1 MLCARSPVYPVVEVK
16 MKSTS
21 ARGRRTPPIIAPC
34 PLLFLIVLLPTL
46 LATGCRTTGSG
57 QVRILLA
64 SDKRDLGE
72 LRSLVIEI
80 ESAGLHQAGKPVEE
94 GWVTWTAVQRQADL
108 AALTAGATVF
118 VGEAE
123 VPAGRYDRARVV
135 VEQARAWTLG
145 GHPVDVR
152 VTVEP
157 IATPLTLRPGQRVE
171 IIIELIALGQPDRGY
186 ELFTKDVIVTDG

>member
-1 MLCARSPVYPVVEVK
+1 MV
-16 MKSTS
+16 
-21 ARGRRTPPIIAPC
+21 
-34 PLLFLIVLLPTL
+34 LI
-46 LATGCRTTGSG
+46 TGCRTSGSG

-64 SDKRDLGE
+64 GDNRDLGG

-80 ESAGLHQAGKPVEE
+80 ESVGLHPAGKPVEE
-94 GWVTWTAVQRQADL
+94 GWVTWIAAQRQVDL
-108 AALTAGATVF
+108 VALVPGATVF

-135 VEQARAWTLG
+135 VEQAQARSSG
-145 GHPVDVR
+145 GRPVEVR

-171 IIIELIALGQPDRGY
+171 ITIELIALGQPDGGY
-186 ELFTKDVIVTDG
+186 ELFTKDVHITDG